1 MRTSPERDPSRAVGG
16 AARRSVP
23 DAARSQATGSEAV
36 RPDVAEDVAGEL
48 DGTAVAMAVASHR
61 AVTPGDLV
69 GAYRRRRRGRTW
81 VVVVLLVPL
90 AAASLW
96 ALLVGGASYGLRAS
110 WDALLAGLG
119 GAGVPE
125 ADLAQRIV
133 WQLRVPRV
141 AMAIVGGMALALA
154 GMLMQTILR
163 NPLASPY
170 TLGIASAASFGAA
183 FAIILRSSVLAI
195 WGTVPYDWVIVT
207 NAFVFAFLATAVI
220 YLLARMQRVTPETI
234 VLLGIAMMFLF
245 SALTALLQYLGDP
258 DQMAELAYWMFGS
271 LNRATWT
278 KLGITAIVA
287 AVGIAVTTRWTW
299 DLNALMADDDTAR
312 SAGIDVGRRRLQ
324 GLALASLLTAT
335 VVSFLGP
342 IGFIGLV
349 APHLGRLLVGADHRM
364 LLPTSLLL
372 GAIVLVVADIAARTL
387 AAPVTIPV
395 GILTAFVGVPTLL
408 FLMLRRTR
416 EHW

>member
-1 MRTSPERDPSRAVGG
+1 MRSAPPADVGVVGG
-16 AARRSVP
+16 SFDEP
-23 DAARSQATGSEAV
+23 T
-36 RPDVAEDVAGEL
+36 AG
-48 DGTAVAMAVASHR
+48 VAS
-61 AVTPGDLV
+61 
-69 GAYRRRRRGRTW
+69 YRRRHRGRMRT
-81 VVVVLLVPL
+81 VLLLLVPL
-90 AAASLW
+90 TLVSVW
-96 ALLVGGASYGLRAS
+96 ALLVGGASHGMLES
-110 WDALLAGLG
+110 WSGLLAGPTGPG
-119 GAGVPE
+119 GGEV
-125 ADLAQRIV
+125 DLVQRIV

-141 AMAIVGGMALALA
+141 AMAVVGGMVLALA
-154 GMLMQTILR
+154 GMLMQTVLR

-183 FAIILRSSVLAI
+183 FAIILRSSVLSV
-195 WGTVPYDWVIVT
+195 WGAVSYDWVIVT

-220 YLLARMQRVTPETI
+220 YLLARLQRVTPETI

-245 SALTALLQYLGDP
+245 SALTAMLQYLGDP

-278 KLGITAIVA
+278 KLAITG
-287 AVGIAVTTRWTW
+287 AVGLVGVAVALRWTW

-312 SAGIDVGRRRLQ
+312 SAGIDAGRRRLQ
-324 GLALASLLTAT
+324 SLALASLLTAT

-349 APHLGRLLVGADHRM
+349 APHLGRMLVGADHRA

-372 GAIVLVVADIAARTL
+372 GAIVLVLADIAARTL

-395 GILTAFVGVPTLL
+395 GILTAFVGVPTLV
-408 FLMLRRTR
+408 FLMLRRTK

>member
-1 MRTSPERDPSRAVGG
+1 MRTTS
-16 AARRSVP
+16 
-23 DAARSQATGSEAV
+23 ATD
-36 RPDVAEDVAGEL
+36 PDVA
-48 DGTAVAMAVASHR
+48 GT
-61 AVTPGDLV
+61 GDAPV
-69 GAYRRRRRGRTW
+69 NGGVDAYRRRHRGRTRT
-81 VVVVLLVPL
+81 VLLLLVPL
-90 AAASLW
+90 VLASLW
-96 ALLVGGASYGLRAS
+96 ALLVGGASHGMRES
-110 WDALLAGLG
+110 WDALLAGLTGSG
-119 GAGVPE
+119 GTEV
-125 ADLAQRIV
+125 DLIQRIV
-133 WQLRVPRV
+133 WQLRVPRM
-141 AMAIVGGMALALA
+141 AMAVIGGMALALA
-154 GMLMQTILR
+154 GMLMQTVLR

-183 FAIILRSSVLAI
+183 FAIILRSSVLTI
-195 WGTVPYDWVIVT
+195 WGNVPYDWIIVT
-207 NAFVFAFLATAVI
+207 NAFVFAFIATAVV
-220 YLLARMQRVTPETI
+220 YLLARVQRVTPETI

-278 KLGITAIVA
+278 KLAITA
-287 AVGIAVTTRWTW
+287 AVGLVGVGLASRWTW

-312 SAGIDVGRRRLQ
+312 SAGIDVSRRRLQ
-324 GLALASLLTAT
+324 ALALASLLTAT

-349 APHLGRLLVGADHRM
+349 APHLGRMLVGADHRA

-372 GAIVLVVADIAARTL
+372 GAIVLVLADIAARTL

-395 GILTAFVGVPTLL
+395 GILTAFVGVPTLV